1 MKKDGIAQRFMPPNT
16 NFDPAPLKALFELI
30 KNDPTI
36 RRQDH
41 DDNRKWTLDAMRTI
55 LAGLAEKL
63 LLIAQKSEQR
73 GYTYYPSSI
82 YGFPDHL
89 QEIRELFNDI
99 SELAYSIGKPSIP
112 RDVLREVIQDRLWA
126 SSKDLIAIVAKHM
139 AKEFSSGAQTTY
151 EQWHVSPAFY
161 FIEHGLTR

>member
-1 MKKDGIAQRFMPPNT
+1 MKKDQIAQHFMPPNT
-16 NFDPAPLKALFELI
+16 NFDPAPLQALFELI

-55 LAGLAEKL
+55 LAGLAKKL

-73 GYTYYPSSI
+73 GNTSYSTLF
-82 YGFPDHL
+82 YGWQDHL
-89 QEIRELFNDI
+89 QEIRDLFNDV

-112 RDVLREVIQDRLWA
+112 RDVLREVVQERLWA

-151 EQWHVSPAFY
+151 DQWHVFPAFY
-161 FIEHGLTR
+161 FIKHGLTR